1 MAEEF
6 ERQMAQH
13 CAPTLLGE
21 KCASL
26 VSLSREQF
34 PQLEQLLGQYNHQ
47 WERWGLRMQI
57 LCHCRC
63 RSLVYLY
70 HPGKLQQ
77 SLACPQ
83 VQALLR
89 QYGYPPGQTLSQMLL
104 RLSRRLRE
112 HRDFPHEIGLFLG
125 YPPEDVAAFIQTKG
139 AGYKLCGYWKVYFH
153 EEEARA
159 TFARYDACRARLCRR
174 LAAGGNLTQLLA
186 A

>member
-6 ERQMAQH
+6 ERQLAQH

-26 VSLSREQF
+26 VSLSREEF
-34 PQLEQLLGQYNHQ
+34 PQLEELLGQYNR
-47 WERWGLRMQI
+47 RWAGCGLRMQI

-70 HPGKLQQ
+70 HPGKLAQH
-77 SLACPQ
+77 LARPQ

-89 QYGYPPGQTLSQMLL
+89 KYGYEPGQPLEGMLL
-104 RLSRRLRE
+104 RLRRRLRE
-112 HRDFPHEIGLFLG
+112 EGDFPHEIGLFLG
-125 YPPEDVAAFIQTKG
+125 YPPEDVAAFIRTKG

-174 LAAGGNLTQLLA
+174 LAAGGTLSQLLA